1 MTTKA
6 ALPANESRTTVDRVS
21 PPRGARARREPLPPA
36 LGQGLPER
44 RVHLRLEEERRQGE
58 ALAREVPAVRVVAA
72 LLEAPLRLTQ
82 HLPGLEKV

>member
-6 ALPANESRTTVDRVS
+6 ALPANESRATTDRLS
-21 PPRGARARREPLPPA
+21 PPRGARA